1 MRRNRKEEDL
11 RENHPYFD
19 CPMFFVPRE
28 SRFRRVCQQIVNA
41 RYICLL
47 SAIEAQ
53 RGVSNVQY
61 KLFQNRLVSRLLLQ
75 GIWDLLAPIKVKGGS
90 EV

>member
-28 SRFRRVCQQIVNA
+28 SRFRRVCQRIVNA
-41 RYICLL
+41 RYVEVLEKKLDLAFNNVKPKDRYFVIIVSVQVLL
-47 SAIEAQ
+47 VLTF
-53 RGVSNVQY
+53 G
-61 KLFQNRLVSRLLLQ
+61 LWTLGLQ
-75 GIWDLLAPIKVKGGS
+75 TWA
-90 EV
+90 